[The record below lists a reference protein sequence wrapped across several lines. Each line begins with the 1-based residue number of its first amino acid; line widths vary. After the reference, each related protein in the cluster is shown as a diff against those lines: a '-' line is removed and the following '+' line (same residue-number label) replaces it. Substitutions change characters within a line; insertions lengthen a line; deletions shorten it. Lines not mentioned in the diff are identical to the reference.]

1 MKQSR
6 QYYKLIIFADSYF
19 CLKRHLCR
27 NAHFIICLY
36 QNLGFIFYSKRIYR
50 IGIGIGIRIRIGIG
64 IGIVQNFFIIA
75 VMPNKILLCLCL
87 LIDEIIKHSR

>member
-6 QYYKLIIFADSYF
+6 QCYKLIIFADSYF
-19 CLKRHLCR
+19 CLKRHLRR

-50 IGIGIGIRIRIGIG
+50 TGIGIGIG

>member
-1 MKQSR
+1 M

-50 IGIGIGIRIRIGIG
+50 IGIGIGI
-64 IGIVQNFFIIA
+64 GIVHNFILINA
-75 VMPNKILLCLCL
+75 VMP
-87 LIDEIIKHSR
+87 DEI

>member
-36 QNLGFIFYSKRIYR
+36 QNLGFIFYSKSIYR
-50 IGIGIGIRIRIGIG
+50 IGI
-64 IGIVQNFFIIA
+64 VHNFILINA
-75 VMPNKILLCLCL
+75 VMPDEILLCLCL

>member
-1 MKQSR
+1 M

-36 QNLGFIFYSKRIYR
+36 QNLGFIFYSKRICR
-50 IGIGIGIRIRIGIG
+50 IGIGIWIG

>member
-36 QNLGFIFYSKRIYR
+36 QNLGFNFLLQKNIQDRDRDRDRARDRDRYR
-50 IGIGIGIRIRIGIG
+50 DRDSTKL
-64 IGIVQNFFIIA
+64 FHHCCYA
-75 VMPNKILLCLCL
+75 
-87 LIDEIIKHSR
+87 E

>member
-19 CLKRHLCR
+19 CLKRHLRR

-36 QNLGFIFYSKRIYR
+36 QNLGFNFLLQKNMQDRDRDRDRDSTKLFYHCCY
-50 IGIGIGIRIRIGIG
+50 
-64 IGIVQNFFIIA
+64 A
-75 VMPNKILLCLCL
+75 
-87 LIDEIIKHSR
+87 E

>member
-50 IGIGIGIRIRIGIG
+50 IAIGIGIGIG

>member
-36 QNLGFIFYSKRIYR
+36 QNLGFNFLLQRLYR
-50 IGIGIGIRIRIGIG
+50 IGIGIG

-75 VMPNKILLCLCL
+75 VMP
-87 LIDEIIKHSR
+87 DEI

>member
-1 MKQSR
+1 M

-50 IGIGIGIRIRIGIG
+50 IGIGI
-64 IGIVQNFFIIA
+64 VQNFFIIA
-75 VMPNKILLCLCL
+75 VMP
-87 LIDEIIKHSR
+87 DEI

>member
-1 MKQSR
+1 MKQSM

-50 IGIGIGIRIRIGIG
+50 IGIGIGI
-64 IGIVQNFFIIA
+64 VQNFFIIA

>member
-36 QNLGFIFYSKRIYR
+36 QNLGFNFLLQKNIQNRDRDSTKLFYHCCYAELDITLPLPVDR
-50 IGIGIGIRIRIGIG
+50 
-64 IGIVQNFFIIA
+64 
-75 VMPNKILLCLCL
+75 
-87 LIDEIIKHSR
+87 

>member
-6 QYYKLIIFADSYF
+6 RYYKLIIFADSYF

-50 IGIGIGIRIRIGIG
+50 IGIVIGIGIG

-87 LIDEIIKHSR
+87 LIDEIIRHSR